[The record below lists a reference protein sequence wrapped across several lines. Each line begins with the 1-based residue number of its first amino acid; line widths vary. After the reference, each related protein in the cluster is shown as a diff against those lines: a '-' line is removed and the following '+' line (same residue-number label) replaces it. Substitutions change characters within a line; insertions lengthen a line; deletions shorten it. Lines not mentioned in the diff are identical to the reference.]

1 MTSALAVK
9 EINSNDK
16 VIVNIFKNLIVEINT
31 DFENLSNLLNLI

>member
-16 VIVNIFKNLIVEINT
+16 ISVNIFKNLILEINT